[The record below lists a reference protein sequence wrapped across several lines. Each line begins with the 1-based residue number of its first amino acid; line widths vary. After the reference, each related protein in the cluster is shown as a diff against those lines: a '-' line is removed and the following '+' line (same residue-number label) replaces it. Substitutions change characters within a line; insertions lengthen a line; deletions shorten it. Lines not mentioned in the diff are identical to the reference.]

1 MVHGS
6 ADQLSQVM
14 ITKCKS
20 GGLRVDGRFLQSDPV
35 TSHNQDPLLLPSQ
48 GNIPTDKFFGMASI
62 PFPSLSASGRLENG
76 LWCRGCEIT
85 LHHHDSLRL
94 PRRVLAALVPRPRD
108 ALLVLL
114 GLERRARSTESF
126 LEHIKHCYGIQQLA
140 PQLIMGGD

>member
-6 ADQLSQVM
+6 TDQLSQVM
-14 ITKCKS
+14 MTKCKS

-35 TSHNQDPLLLPSQ
+35 ISQNQDPLLLPSQ
-48 GNIPTDKFFGMASI
+48 GNIPADKFFGMASI

-94 PRRVLAALVPRPRD
+94 PRRVLATLVPRPRD

-114 GLERRARSTESF
+114 GLERRAWSTESF
-126 LEHIKHCYGIQQLA
+126 LEHFKHCYGIQQLA
-140 PQLIMGGD
+140 PQLTMGGD